1 MKDDATAAAH
11 GAPLWRRL
19 AVGPGA
25 ALLVAADVAT
35 LGFITLGFEMVASR
49 ILTPLFGSG
58 IYTWATIIS
67 IVVAGLMAGY
77 FIGGLVADR
86 HPTFGVAALIKFI
99 AAVYLLFVFVITAGG
114 LGRIID
120 AVPGEIAA
128 LFASGIIVCFPPML
142 VLGMYSPLSVR
153 MVLGDPHDAGKVSG
167 GLFAISSLGNII
179 GIIVTTFVLIPSIGT
194 RAITLG
200 FAAFLIISSMSSVVV
215 RVSRAQS

>member
-1 MKDDATAAAH
+1 MRDDASTAH
-11 GAPLWRRL
+11 RRPSLVGRL
-19 AVGPGA
+19 AVGPGL

-77 FIGGLVADR
+77 FIGGVVADR
-86 HPTFGVAALIKFI
+86 HPTFGVAASIKI
-99 AAVYLLFVFVITAGG
+99 VGALYLLFVFFMTAGG
-114 LGRIID
+114 LDRIID

-128 LFASGIIVCFPPML
+128 LFVSGIVVCFPSML
-142 VLGMYSPLSVR
+142 VLGMYSPLAVR
-153 MVLGDPHDAGKVSG
+153 LVLGDPHDAGKVSG
-167 GLFAISSLGNII
+167 GLFAISSLGNIV

-200 FAAFLIISSMSSVVV
+200 FAAFLIISGMVSVVA
-215 RVSRAQS
+215 RAIRSQD